1 MKKCLTF
8 IALACV
14 GMMTA
19 TASAQDALQGTFV
32 QATELNTVSVSTGLS
47 PLVSGWTAGSDAG
60 PFYGTGFN
68 HSLTPDEIV
77 TTIEDLNPGDVYN
90 VAFVYTNLDFFANDN
105 LAAGFS
111 SGSLTDVPLSHA
123 NVVGGALP
131 GATGNATAYDLNLG
145 PQTVNSAGE
154 LQLFVDDSSTSNFA
168 SSFLAYKGVTF
179 DFVSAAASVP
189 EPSSVALLGLASGLG
204 LLRRR
209 R

>member
-19 TASAQDALQGTFV
+19 TASAQDTLQGTFV

-47 PLVSGWTAGSDAG
+47 PLASGWSVGAAGG
-60 PFYGTGFN
+60 PIFGTGFN
-68 HSLTPDEIV
+68 HSLLPDEIV

-90 VAFVYTNLDFFANDN
+90 VAFVYTNLAFFANDN

-123 NVVGGALP
+123 DVVDGAL
-131 GATGNATAYDLNLG
+131 GAAGSATAYDLNLG

-179 DFVSAAASVP
+179 DFVSAATVP
-189 EPSSVALLGLASGLG
+189 EPSSAALLGLAGGLG